1 MEKIRQLR
9 TFTKYERS
17 IPRTRPVKTA
27 KEIIDLK
34 LDLIVLGSDEIWNL
48 CGSGYHPL
56 KFGTGLENQRTIAY
70 APSVGAV
77 TEETAVPEDVLSGL
91 KHLDRIS
98 GRDVESLKFV
108 ERACG
113 RKAEK
118 MLDPTFLYNFDTDIE
133 RENIKPKPYRY
144 ILIYDCKLTE
154 PMVKQL
160 QEYAK
165 KNDLKIIGAGDYKT
179 FYDEGFIDL
188 TPYEWVDLFRNAE
201 KVITGTF
208 HGTVFSI
215 KYNKSVLCYP
225 TEKNRINK
233 IRSLLSDMKI
243 ASRLLKVGCEDEFIP
258 LLDTPMD
265 YTETR
270 NYIAQKIQ
278 EADDFLTGD
287 KS

>member
-1 MEKIRQLR
+1 MAQ
-9 TFTKYERS
+9 
-17 IPRTRPVKTA
+17 
-27 KEIIDLK
+27 
-34 LDLIVLGSDEIWNL
+34 
-48 CGSGYHPL
+48 
-56 KFGTGLENQRTIAY
+56 
-70 APSVGAV
+70 
-77 TEETAVPEDVLSGL
+77 
-91 KHLDRIS
+91 
-98 GRDVESLKFV
+98 
-108 ERACG
+108 
-113 RKAEK
+113 
-118 MLDPTFLYNFDTDIE
+118 
-133 RENIKPKPYRY
+133 
-144 ILIYDCKLTE
+144 

-287 KS
+287 NSLKTYNNQAMRLLREECRHEFGTNYEFAGDNSG

>member
-1 MEKIRQLR
+1 MKIGILTHHYVKNYGAFLQMKGMYETLQRLYPEAEVTVINYVNQKHWRRNIIHILHFRPGVDTLSTYVEKIRQLR

-154 PMVKQL
+154 PLVKQL

-165 KNDLKIIGAGDYKT
+165 KNDLILMI
-179 FYDEGFIDL
+179 
-188 TPYEWVDLFRNAE
+188 
-201 KVITGTF
+201 
-208 HGTVFSI
+208 
-215 KYNKSVLCYP
+215 
-225 TEKNRINK
+225 
-233 IRSLLSDMKI
+233 
-243 ASRLLKVGCEDEFIP
+243 
-258 LLDTPMD
+258 
-265 YTETR
+265 
-270 NYIAQKIQ
+270 
-278 EADDFLTGD
+278 
-287 KS
+287 